1 MNLNHPGWSI
11 TEERDTLYYNGQDR
25 KIQIDYVIYD
35 ATEKRAV
42 MEKDG
47 PHHFG
52 PVFFSSA
59 TTRFDALDA
68 FVYKA
73 ARDCALHIQ
82 YYLEDGLSLG
92 RFHYDDAEDGFGFM
106 CRFIS
111 DVAALDSTGTPI
123 LRMSDWAKYA
133 AIPLAVEQAK
143 AEMQSLQAL
152 E

>member
-1 MNLNHPGWSI
+1 MIPMLADIMSYQGNRGHGN
-11 TEERDTLYYNGQDR
+11 N
-25 KIQIDYVIYD
+25 
-35 ATEKRAV
+35 
-42 MEKDG
+42 DG
-47 PHHFG
+47 N
-52 PVFFSSA
+52 SS
-59 TTRFDALDA
+59 
-68 FVYKA
+68 
-73 ARDCALHIQ
+73 
-82 YYLEDGLSLG
+82 G

-123 LRMSDWAKYA
+123 LRVSDWAKYA